1 MASDSELPLD
11 ELTRALLDVR
21 DVAWARFTIGSF
33 PVGPKGLAGGTGV
46 TDPPDPP
53 ELTDPL
59 DPPDLAD
66 PPDAPDALAALSQM
80 VSAARQA
87 ASEHWAWLLDERQDK
102 VTGQRQGQEQQYSH
116 QHDERKDQVTS
127 REDGQ
132 WQGQEQQHS
141 HQHDER
147 QVGGGR
153 LTPVFEIERYG
164 VRVVEEIPGPLDDH
178 YIHFAAFDPTARWI
192 SVSMASVHSVTA
204 HLELAGLSQALGSIS
219 VLDVVLWH
227 EYFHVWSHATRTAA
241 DKNAERARV
250 GEPAK
255 PWRRFGLRRR
265 EFTLQRTGAALDRKI
280 EELAAVEFS
289 RQACGL
295 SVHPQL
301 LQWLLIYSK
310 DPRVARELARNVL
323 GKSW

>member
-11 ELTRALLDVR
+11 ELTRALLDVP

-33 PVGPKGLAGGTGV
+33 PAGPKGLTGGTGV
-46 TDPPDPP
+46 TVSPDLADLADLADLP
-53 ELTDPL
+53 ELTDPP

-66 PPDAPDALAALSQM
+66 PPDAPDVMAALSQM
-80 VSAARQA
+80 VSAARQT
-87 ASEHWAWLLDERQDK
+87 ASEHWAWLLDQRQDQPHGQ
-102 VTGQRQGQEQQYSH
+102 VTGQRQGQEQQYNH
-116 QHDERKDQVTS
+116 QHDKL
-127 REDGQ
+127 
-132 WQGQEQQHS
+132 
-141 HQHDER
+141 

-153 LTPVFEIERYG
+153 LTPVSEIERCG

-250 GEPAK
+250 GELAK

-310 DPRVARELARNVL
+310 DPRLARELARNVL
-323 GKSW
+323 GRSW

>member
-11 ELTRALLDVR
+11 ELTRALLNVR

-33 PVGPKGLAGGTGV
+33 PAGPKGLAGGTGV

-53 ELTDPL
+53 ELTDPP

-66 PPDAPDALAALSQM
+66 PPDAPDVMAALSQM
-80 VSAARQA
+80 VSAARQT
-87 ASEHWAWLLDERQDK
+87 ASEHWAWLLD
-102 VTGQRQGQEQQYSH
+102 QRQ
-116 QHDERKDQVTS
+116 DQVTS

-132 WQGQEQQHS
+132 WQGQEQEQEHS
-141 HQHDER
+141 HQHDKL

-153 LTPVFEIERYG
+153 LTPISEIERYG

-250 GEPAK
+250 GELAK

-310 DPRVARELARNVL
+310 DPRLARELARNVL